1 MTLTIRRVVPL
12 EQFKLIIEFD
22 DGSLRQFPAS
32 RVADTPLWFLAFPTK
47 LRACEV
53 SPSGL
58 QWQAVDLTLM
68 WDGQNVWA
76 QEASLDIPAL
86 LEWSAPISEDELSMS
101 LLVVAMTN
109 QAPTEQDSRHHV
121 YSMGIRPFCDGSWV
135 VLGESIGGGFAERG
149 GSVALAV
156 ENLDSFSDWRR
167 HCVLAGCDWMV
178 PLLEADA
185 TDAQRKACI
194 LESYRELLTA

>member
-1 MTLTIRRVVPL
+1 MGLSIKRVVPL

-22 DGSLRQFPAS
+22 DGSLRQFPGT
-32 RVADTPLWFLAFPTK
+32 RVAETPLWFLAFPTK
-47 LRACEV
+47 LSACDV
-53 SPSGL
+53 TPSGL
-58 QWQAVDLTLM
+58 QWQPVDKTLM
-68 WDGQNVWA
+68 WDDQNVWA

-86 LEWSAPISEDELSMS
+86 LEWSACVSAEELSHG
-101 LLVVAMTN
+101 LLTVAMTN

-121 YSMGIRPFCDGSWV
+121 YSVGIKPFCDGAWV

-185 TDAQRKACI
+185 TDAQRKARI
-194 LESYRELLTA
+194 LECYRESLAA